1 MRVSD
6 SLKRLRVHLTPLS
19 RFCEVDNLAI
29 TPDYVNYHGRL
40 EMSLQTE
47 KKVEWGP
54 CCFCGTDIWT
64 TEIDPC
70 RLTVETRS
78 QKWQVWFCHSACFK
92 RMLADPPELKGM
104 FTPAHF

>member
-1 MRVSD
+1 M
-6 SLKRLRVHLTPLS
+6 
-19 RFCEVDNLAI
+19 
-29 TPDYVNYHGRL
+29 
-40 EMSLQTE
+40 QTE

-78 QKWQVWFCHSACFK
+78 QKWQVWFCHSACVK
-92 RMLADPPELKGM
+92 RMLADSSELKGM
-104 FTPAHF
+104 FAPAHF